1 LGWAKAATLAR
12 AVREFRSSGK
22 PTVAFL
28 EGATNVDFMVGSEC
42 ETLVMPPSATLHL
55 HGLQAEVLFVKD
67 LLEWG
72 GIEAQLDS
80 VGEYKSAGE
89 MFVRRE
95 MSAPHREEVEE
106 LLKDLSEQMAESI
119 ARNRSLEPSKV
130 LEMADGGPYLAEEAN
145 EVALIDRVDHEDA
158 CETLFE
164 KALGARVTFV
174 PHHRYRIGD
183 GWLKRRVTFRRPRIA
198 VIYAVGVIGSGEDRR
213 SRSPRP
219 VVGARTLCDLLRRAR
234 ESRRVKAV
242 VLRMESPGGTAVASE
257 LIWRELEL
265 TRNEK
270 PVVVSMGDVAA
281 SGGYYIASAAHA
293 VLAEGTTLTGSIG
306 IVGGKL
312 VARRLLDKLGVH
324 RETLA
329 VSSPSGYLSVFHP
342 FNDAERER
350 LRHHL
355 RYFYE
360 KLFVPRVAQGRRLS
374 EQEVHEVGRGRI
386 WTGKQAKSRGLVDE
400 LGDLSAAIELASRK
414 AGIPPTQKV
423 RAVTYAR
430 KAGLRHLLFDL
441 PWSDAAS
448 LGALGTILDLVE
460 LTSSEDVLF
469 LMPTYLR
476 IK

>member
-1 LGWAKAATLAR
+1 
-12 AVREFRSSGK
+12 
-22 PTVAFL
+22 
-28 EGATNVDFMVGSEC
+28 
-42 ETLVMPPSATLHL
+42 
-55 HGLQAEVLFVKD
+55 
-67 LLEWG
+67 
-72 GIEAQLDS
+72 
-80 VGEYKSAGE
+80 
-89 MFVRRE
+89 
-95 MSAPHREEVEE
+95 
-106 LLKDLSEQMAESI
+106 
-119 ARNRSLEPSKV
+119 
-130 LEMADGGPYLAEEAN
+130 
-145 EVALIDRVDHEDA
+145 
-158 CETLFE
+158 
-164 KALGARVTFV
+164 
-174 PHHRYRIGD
+174 
-183 GWLKRRVTFRRPRIA
+183 
-198 VIYAVGVIGSGEDRR
+198 
-213 SRSPRP
+213 
-219 VVGARTLCDLLRRAR
+219 
-234 ESRRVKAV
+234 
-242 VLRMESPGGTAVASE
+242 MESPGGTAVASE

-281 SGGYYIASAAHA
+281 SGGYYIASAADA

-414 AGIPPTQKV
+414 AGIPPTQKI
-423 RAVTYAR
+423 RTVTYAR
-430 KAGLRHLLFDL
+430 KVGLRHLLFDL
-441 PWSDAAS
+441 TWSDAAS
-448 LGALGTILDLVE
+448 VGALGTILDLVE